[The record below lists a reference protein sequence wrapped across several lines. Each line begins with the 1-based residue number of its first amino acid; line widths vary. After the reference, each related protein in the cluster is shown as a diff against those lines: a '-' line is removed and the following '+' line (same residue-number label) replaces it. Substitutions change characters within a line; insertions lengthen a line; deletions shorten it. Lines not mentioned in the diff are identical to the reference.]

1 MAAVVGIRYNAV
13 IKAYYAHLK
22 SKGKE
27 SKVAIV
33 ACMRKLLSIMN
44 TMVRN
49 DELWRET
56 SKGGAS

>member
-1 MAAVVGIRYNAV
+1 MAAVIGIRHNPV
-13 IKAYYAHLK
+13 MKRYYTHLK
-22 SKGKE
+22 PKGKE

-49 DELWRET
+49 NSVWQDV
-56 SKGGAS
+56 KQGGAT